1 MSTLTTTIQYSF
13 GSSHPI
19 YSTPSLSDTAG
30 LGDAFALAA
39 RGDGRSENL
48 EVQKGLKIRGFWF
61 QKKTVQLKTVLRE
74 FYTYVLNEIFLQKTV
89 YL

>member
-39 RGDGRSENL
+39 RGDRRSKNL
-48 EVQKGLKIRGFWF
+48 GGAHFEMRLE
-61 QKKTVQLKTVLRE
+61 KKVSFLWMSFSAIV
-74 FYTYVLNEIFLQKTV
+74 YVLVRIHVMFDYMKF
-89 YL
+89 